1 MALRSGAQIPRAGR
15 WAAGL
20 VAQQAHRAKCLRQT
34 RAGRPAP
41 PVENARRVPERKQK
55 VPGVLLPETSQAQ
68 KRGAGQVRRLVV
80 APQRRPTTVRGC
92 HRPSARRAGSSLRE
106 RAHWRQAQ
114 PDSGVQGRGL
124 RLASRRGGGPPLVR
138 PRSQHPERQIPAASV
153 HWSAGAPAC
162 GPAPGKGRPCLQI
175 AGRGSRYRLIASRVT
190 ANSKTWKTGARRA
203 QRASWKWMQPQ
214 ASAGADWATRSWA
227 APACSNQL
235 W

>member
-55 VPGVLLPETSQAQ
+55 VPGALLPEPSQAQ
-68 KRGAGQVRRLVV
+68 KRVAGKLRRLVV

>member
-1 MALRSGAQIPRAGR
+1 MALRPGAQTPTAGR
-15 WAAGL
+15 WAADRAL
-20 VAQQAHRAKCLRQT
+20 QRAHRAGWLRQT
-34 RAGRPAP
+34 HAGQPVPPAESAP
-41 PVENARRVPERKQK
+41 QVRERKQR
-55 VPGVLLPETSQAQ
+55 VPGVQMPGPSLSP
-68 KRGAGQVRRLVV
+68 KRAAGQVRRLVV
-80 APQRRPTTVRGC
+80 VLRQRPTTARGC
-92 HRPSARRAGSSLRE
+92 HRPSARRAASSLRE
-106 RAHWRQAQ
+106 RARWRLAQ
-114 PDSGVQGRGL
+114 PGSGTRGR
-124 RLASRRGGGPPLVR
+124 ASPRGGGPPLAR
-138 PRSQHPERQIPAASV
+138 PRSQHPERRTPMASV